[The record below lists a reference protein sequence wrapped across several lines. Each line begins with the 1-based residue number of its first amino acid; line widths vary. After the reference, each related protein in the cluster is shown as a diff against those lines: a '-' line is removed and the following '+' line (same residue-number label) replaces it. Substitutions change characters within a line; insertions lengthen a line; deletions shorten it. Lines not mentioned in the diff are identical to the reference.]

1 MDFCSVTV
9 WFNPDDLC
17 VQNILS
23 YSALCKKC
31 FIVDNSSGDNSA
43 LAAKIPNAV
52 YIPNGGNLG
61 IAAALNTGCKRALE
75 EGFLACM
82 TMDQDSSWDA
92 ARLKEY
98 FDICKKSFSDTA
110 VSFCPSAS
118 YAAPT
123 SLLGDAKR
131 FLRRAIKGRGG
142 APAAASTDSRASTDS
157 GSPTVAAASAGKT
170 KMPCCITSGN
180 VILLSAWQKVGGFY
194 EPFFIDEVDHEFCF
208 RLNEAGYEIFKFD
221 SCLMNHVLGKPKKT
235 FYPCVSHHSGPRL
248 YYIFRNAFFLK
259 KMHPAF
265 YKRQNYSKQIRQ
277 RVAGLLFN
285 CKFSQL
291 RYLLRAWLD
300 FKRGKLGPLGK

>member
-1 MDFCSVTV
+1 MTICSVTV
-9 WFNPDDLC
+9 WYNPDDLC

-23 YSALCKKC
+23 YSGLCKKC

-61 IAAALNTGCKRALE
+61 IAAALNAGCRRASE

-98 FDICKKSFSDTA
+98 FALCEKSFSGTA

-123 SLLGDAKR
+123 SYLGDAKR
-131 FLRRAIKGRGG
+131 FLRRAIKGHGV
-142 APAAASTDSRASTDS
+142 APAAVSTDSS
-157 GSPTVAAASAGKT
+157 SPTNSAASGGKT

-248 YYIFRNAFFLK
+248 YYIFRNGFFLK

-291 RYLLRAWLD
+291 IYLLRAWLD
-300 FKRGKLGPLGK
+300 FKRGRLGPLGK